1 MDKAD
6 QIVKAFF
13 YEKQLT
19 TGAWKALKGREPD
32 QKSSETLRMIFGW
45 QPPRHPRNL

>member
-19 TGAWKALKGREPD
+19 TSAWKALKGREPD
-32 QKSSETLRMIFGW
+32 QKSSETLRMIFG
-45 QPPRHPRNL
+45 